1 MPGQLINQ
9 TNMQTQN
16 QHLKV
21 MMQDLDNLR
30 QEVAQSSNGVESILK
45 EIDKRGCELLY
56 QYLATK

>member
-1 MPGQLINQ
+1 
-9 TNMQTQN
+9 MQTQN

-30 QEVAQSSNGVESILK
+30 QEVSQSPNGVESILK